1 MTRITR
7 MTRTTRILLYILFL
21 LPAGTASLFAQATD
35 TIRYVKTTGT
45 YTNNGRSWANAKS
58 DLQGAINDLYEYL
71 QENNLSSGSIYV
83 AAGTYTPTETT
94 EAEGGGLQFTAFKIY
109 PGIHLYGGF
118 AADESRDDAKP
129 YKADG
134 SVDET
139 YRPLDHSLLSLESGQ
154 EAKSQPWNFQHQ
166 TILSGTHYTEPT
178 FTFDYERGTFTTLFP
193 GNSYHV
199 VWFAT
204 TGFITTD
211 DPMEAMHALPL
222 SAPSS
227 VDGCRIT
234 GGYAASKTTTER
246 LHTAYGAGAYLVANA
261 TLSRCII
268 DHCEAT
274 MRGGGVYLDGGGL
287 VDKCFIH
294 TCQAS
299 GVGIMQGYGG
309 GVCIDYDGAVTR
321 SYIVNN
327 SSRIGGGVAIC
338 HAPNDYPW
346 QELDTW
352 RVANGGTAR
361 GEINVYSPHATAC
374 IIANNTTTAEGGGIY
389 FYDGGVGNHLTITR
403 NRCVGQDITYYG
415 RRHGRSGGAYIL
427 NGGQIHNSV
436 IWGNKCE
443 ANNDIQYATYTG
455 GSTDDSVD
463 PVTGDVTTDGL
474 NPKFYFSAVEKH
486 DITDWA
492 GTAKQNVMSLESEN
506 TNPGGTDA
514 NYPYFIGSDGR
525 GKMMGHAGAGLNIDL
540 PMGTVDANYDPTAAS
555 SDLSVNPHN
564 VPDPNA
570 TGIPRPIY
578 WKPAAISS
586 MAKKGLQVTDALHLT
601 SQWIRHAHTE
611 TDLFNDKYE
620 PMSTFGALV
629 RRDEQFGFVLV
640 ANQEIALYR
649 NKGYTQ
655 AEIDA
660 YNSAV
665 VADAQNSTIVL
676 PTQLPDDGTIPEL
689 PTIFV
694 DPSRNAGEA
703 GITIGQQDIGA
714 SWTYPVA
721 HINDAIHYFRLRQ
734 WAKGTAKEFQYNI
747 GGTSDGAGG
756 FTGGTDYP
764 YVQILVK
771 GFERGSGIYATTAGL
786 DAYLGTQL
794 RTAAIR
800 PASNMRIYGGYLPTS
815 TGTDASQRN
824 ARTYPTMITANIT
837 NTGYENNSAHVLA
850 LINVKNVI
858 IDGLRLNEGNAN
870 LNEEHSY
877 APIDPVTGEPEHIT
891 YGGGLIVNNTSVP
904 QDERIDMTGNIFRNS
919 YIANCSAPE
928 GAAIYVNS
936 SNKKANGDYCAA
948 ELNIINTIIRNNSVG
963 DGTHDISVPGFG
975 DAGVITACG
984 GKAKI
989 RIDHC
994 DIVNNCGYAME
1005 TLRYSDKPSSTDP
1018 TDEGQIR
1025 IYNSVIYANG
1035 KVDRD
1040 NRKNIQQPLSCRSA
1054 TNSATNILGD
1064 YLFMDWDA
1072 PKPASPQ
1079 QPSSPQHCS
1088 ATLCRDMSEQYQK
1101 WAVRKVDANQLTIVE
1116 DGVSPRYFATED
1128 EANAFIAA
1136 QGGSNWAAPV
1146 FLDYPFFENP
1156 SKNVGHSAE
1165 GDKPMNG
1172 GIVSY
1177 MPQNK
1182 NPMINAAV
1190 AASSDLWDSD
1200 NFVRTRG
1207 GDPDIGAIE
1216 GRTLPEAGT
1225 VIYVTPNG
1233 AGRRDGSSW
1242 GNAIQ
1247 GNAIYALDES
1257 YGTDG
1262 TDVFDVAN
1270 ETTRIINT
1278 TNDGSAT
1285 TGTADG
1291 VLTTDNR
1298 YLGFATAFFT
1308 ERKTGGTS
1316 TTTINETW
1324 TTTITNYVGGPQ
1336 EGSSSERTTTP
1347 TITTETHIS
1356 EEGSLESGFTP
1367 GWHADERYP
1376 YGELSGASR
1385 FFWRANQSAIPD
1397 WWNIATF
1404 KAENSKIDPYTGETV
1419 TGIGDGTYKTL
1430 LQATDGSGNRR
1441 FRVTNKREE
1450 HYVGGLQYAVDIAA
1464 AYNAPGST
1472 VPRIEGVDSIQV
1484 WVGNGKYTDY
1494 KGFVMRDNTTV
1505 MGGFPVD
1512 AYETPGEAER
1522 QALMSAV
1529 VNIPKSKQAK
1539 DFKPE
1544 DYETILQL
1552 SDENP
1557 KLDETNL
1564 NPNAVKAWDDDL
1576 AKSETTNTETRNTVE
1591 KTITK
1596 TYTWQYREEKTN
1608 DYVLYGNMIYNN
1620 ANVFKDRHK
1629 TDKTATA
1636 DENHGY
1642 PIGQKYVYQYFG
1654 AQNNGNNSW
1663 ELTYPNRTNNVDYN
1677 SFRFENSRE
1686 VYDANEQ
1693 LLESVQ
1699 NGMHIKNALLGARVW
1714 QTMKNVPAGNYHL
1727 DIDLAA
1733 FYKDNNDN
1741 PGVTFYIIDSENNIQ
1756 VTESIHYKK
1765 INNNIA
1771 KLRRYSFDFSQP
1783 STGDLTIKIVADYQN
1798 EDETV
1803 VNNNAVAT
1811 TVPKR
1816 EILMSN
1822 VHLYRLFD
1830 DPVYAL
1836 TNTTETSVITGSDPS
1851 IVTTTSYYIVKKH
1864 RVTLRKRVLQMPDVT
1879 NPVYGG
1885 GRFAD
1890 YGWSENGGSDK
1901 VWLDNL
1907 SGAGDDLAHCERVN
1921 LATRSSNNKAER
1933 RVIDPDYEGYTDVIW
1948 DGFTIRHGFLTN
1960 VNTAHGGG
1968 AGVSMYEGAHLR
1980 NCVIINNFTGSA
1992 RTKGSGIFCDGST
2005 ATIEGCFVLDNTS
2018 TRGTF
2023 NPVNSDIQIFAGGMF
2038 LYEGTCFNSLFANNF
2053 SKGSAGG
2060 IGFCVG
2066 KFYNNT
2072 IAYNT
2077 CQLVENGEYNGG
2089 AISLATE
2096 SNPNLFVAN
2105 TIIYGNNGRAFRQ
2118 RGQTDLNLVNPFIHC
2133 YIQSEKPLTEDL
2145 YLKNI
2150 KNHSDDVNSYGI
2162 GNTFINGQAPSSGT
2176 TPFEADVD
2184 KDGNYNG
2191 GASENNDFRLW
2202 NNNSG
2207 CINQGTEAF
2216 GGNVYQSLIY
2226 KGITEA
2232 NIKKAGSIYNRV
2244 KDTQL
2249 PNNDVAFADRV
2260 QDCQIDI
2267 GAYEYDGTQ
2276 EIKPGY
2282 ELIAFDPERPDD
2294 RELCAVYYVNM
2305 GGGGLATGQSY
2316 DNAACM
2322 RKLQHIL
2329 DAAGRLKKDLATIKT
2344 GSELTTANRYS
2355 TQHVNLT
2362 GPVTA
2367 TYEEIYLDDLDG
2379 EKKVRQVSTDDNAI
2393 ANVKHVIV
2401 KVAEGTYYPIR
2412 STNQKMVTGDA
2423 EEVLPTRSLMIPHG
2437 VEVMGGYTND
2447 AHAFY
2452 ETYRDPLNH
2461 KTTFS
2466 GQVED
2471 IKTGNYGR
2479 AYHVVTFTN
2488 DIFDSDDLILSKD
2501 IGEGSSLSGTNAL
2514 AALTDRAV
2522 IDGISIEEGMANG
2535 TDTEEKGGGA
2545 AIVTGFA
2552 HVRNCILQDN
2562 EATFYGGALYLEPA
2576 ALVSGCVMLNNE
2588 AEYGGAVYVKEPD
2601 PSDLAGLTD
2610 AERDLRYARIY
2621 NSTIVRNHASVRG
2634 GGVWYETNIRAKGVC
2649 LWWNRSN
2656 DMNNV
2661 AGVFDTQKLLTEGN
2675 YPFAYSAVQ
2684 ARRLP
2689 GVNNIE
2695 LQADSNH
2702 GVRWTTNS
2710 IDDMRW
2716 RGDKPTYSSQ
2726 TNKDA
2731 YYYIDRLSV
2740 LVRSGMPY
2748 QLYQSLRAHYPSLE
2762 YRDMAGVARMKEL
2775 YNYNDA
2781 AGTIGYL
2788 KTMTMTPEHD
2798 LEAKDNS
2805 FLEMGARVLNYHAS
2819 PKYDRPFTR
2828 LYVSNP
2834 QNVDTDKASRLLNC
2848 GDPLYSQ
2855 QGTSMANPFQK
2866 LSDALDYIVALRTS
2880 DNMATHGTTFDN
2892 EEAFNTA
2899 KSVGT
2904 LYTRSGSEGA
2914 YTYTEANT
2922 YANSTTRY
2930 FRKYKDIFCDTRF
2943 EVYLSGGTYYPYH
2956 NTYGIEGHARS
2967 STFLIPEGVTVV
2979 GGLDPN
2985 VYYCQDGYNFP
2996 YLQPMA
3002 GEDIL
3007 DLAGSEHPDLYHL
3020 GASSNVHYLSNART
3034 SFKDETNTDIT
3045 SLNDIELVCATP
3057 TQIWEGRPF
3066 ADINGNNVYEPWE
3079 FLYLTTLSGH
3089 TPRGVETTDNVY
3101 HVITSF
3107 ADPKYVGE
3115 LPKRYGSYD
3124 EKLGQVR
3131 FRNLLDTERGD
3142 TEDATSE
3149 MHRTIIL
3156 SGLNITQGNARDYD
3170 SEAISNLKQY
3180 YRGGGIMVDGSWT
3193 DGDDDSS
3200 QSDPDEKGKRN
3211 IPFYIYASQ
3220 FQNNNAIQGGAIFT
3234 NGTMN
3239 LFSCSFVQNYAQGPT
3254 SADDG
3259 AKVREEV
3266 KYNGGG
3272 AIATNDL
3279 LRCVNTIFA
3288 NNEAGL
3294 GDGTHMM
3301 DISAPGYDKQGFGG
3315 AIWGGLHSEIRLMN
3329 CDIVMNKA
3337 VSYPS
3342 VFVNPAQVETDVEDR
3357 FCINTIYWGN
3367 KTTGV
3372 TNSAF
3377 TGITDIND
3385 DVFSYRSQANKEIEL
3400 NLEAKEADGTLS
3412 ADEQT
3417 QLAAFRKNQPM
3428 FFCAYRPGFGPTPV
3442 TTRNKVTVPAVPRLY
3457 VAGGEYDPHEVP
3469 FLGEKEVNYFNLFG
3483 GNNNINITF
3492 ENEGV
3497 NGPNFVLPSTEPG
3510 KDGYNPSANWMPAR
3524 INNLTDNG
3532 WSYMTLTSKTA
3543 TGDIE
3548 YKKLGADALNQGGVA
3563 PETPGTPPDNH
3574 IFGGPFPFYAWQQSL
3589 YYKLTLMPFGNQH
3602 YMRYKNSNMTDA
3614 ATNEDA
3620 NMLRISSNPLT
3631 FEEAKAYI
3639 DLGVY
3644 EYQHRNLRIN
3654 QSSEI
3659 DVLWV
3664 SSIENLDKGND
3675 GYTWETPTSNLQAA
3689 IETLLKSR
3697 NDHAKQINII
3707 GGEYKPTAVL
3717 GDNTDRSLS
3726 FTIQTRP
3733 YNNGAF
3739 TPHTDEEFGVRS
3751 LTLRGGY
3758 DLEIPEEAG
3767 YDFKKN
3773 KVTLSVEQRTSITPD
3788 QLNHVVNILDAE
3800 QYTTTVTPAGDISSN
3815 SRGVAIPI
3823 TFEGI
3828 TFNNTLAD
3836 GIKNEVNY
3844 KNPGGAAIYY
3854 HEQYKFDEVSGKKST
3869 TDLLKPPAQC
3879 KAVTTTTTDSDT
3891 GAAIEKVSWIWDWD
3905 TYWDPS
3911 WTTATKEP
3919 KLTLR
3924 NCTFTQN
3931 GQDVANPTSAVL
3943 IEGGGGSSLI
3953 VNSVFD
3959 RNAGNPLVA
3968 VNTTVLNST
3977 SGLNGGHIK
3986 LTENTENNVDYH
3998 SALYNSAI
4006 WKDDQKNSTPI
4017 TESTPGTQFEVP
4029 TTTYDTSTSTPSD
4042 RMSYNAITGFLH
4054 NEDAQKNYGLSDTN
4068 RDLFFG
4074 PNFEDPENGDFSL
4087 KPGKKLMNQGL
4098 NSIYAHFVWPQ
4109 PEYASATDY
4118 EKLMQNLHP
4127 DQSEMITRSTTIR
4140 VGNNEKVVTYR
4151 IRKATDDHDA
4161 GFNNRLKNGIIDRGA
4176 FECTSS
4182 GQRVIYVDPN
4192 KTSGTE
4198 TGRTWEEAY
4207 SHGHLQMAIDAAT
4220 IFASNGTGQAYVFVR
4235 GQRNSDTEDVVTFR
4249 DGVDVY
4255 GSIQPS
4261 ALLQAVPTNPNAEE
4275 LEYTESELAAF
4286 VNRVKAERRSVA
4298 TRNVTTN
4305 MNYTTRIKGI
4315 ASVDGSYNQGAVI
4328 DGFIITNEATDA
4340 APATTP
4346 AVDITVPKVAVRN
4359 SIITDNVMSSGQ
4371 PVVNLAGGSGTD
4383 ENSLLYN
4390 TLLYGNKAGT
4400 LVNVGTNG
4408 YVLNCTVVA
4417 DNAGETPIGGS
4428 GASTNVSN
4436 TIAVNESADKNAT
4449 FAPYRRPNANVYSLA
4464 SYLTDHKPY
4473 WYQLHEKSADINTG
4487 TDDMGTSVVNGDN
4500 AIAIKF
4506 PTFVDFSH
4514 DRDLLGN
4521 PRRLGGRVD
4530 NGCYETWRIDD
4541 GKAVYATNVTNA
4553 KVGADLN
4560 KYVTDMESTDP
4571 NYASTFDDVLMVPN
4585 GEYWKDNYG
4594 GHMYPHIGSVVYIGE
4609 GSVLSIDQEE
4619 TTHSA
4624 TPTLPYSGGNPLFSS
4639 ENPIRPGY
4647 LLMKKGGSLYGNG
4660 NYIQAEYVATERSFT
4675 AGEQYRLMAFPHDV
4689 RLEATISTS
4698 YNSATNELTQT
4709 DKSTTF
4715 TPYLYDADARAA
4727 WDYDFQADNSSLWQ
4741 DDISPIQTS
4750 NGLQQR
4756 TYPQVLRTEGW
4767 LLDFGT
4773 GGIANDATYRFTGWG
4788 ITRSEDSTD
4797 PYDPYAYTEGGH
4809 DSKTVTLTQHDNH
4822 PADGTAHF
4830 TKLENMGWNLKG
4842 SPWLV
4847 SDYVTGGSNPDFN
4860 MNVPHVIYRSLDKTY
4875 ALNTADATYG
4885 QFYTTESW
4893 DASTMLSPGDGF
4905 FTQTAAIGESEAL
4918 KFKVPYYGQTTM
4930 TPARKRL
4937 TICLFNANGLGDQV
4951 AIEAPEG
4958 SAATIASSTFFEA
4971 PDMPYRINADGI
4983 KWMAFD
4989 PTVPQLWLE
4998 NASGT
5003 PFSLAAHAPREV
5015 PIPVGIQAETDD
5027 ELTFSLGNS
5036 QNTDDF
5042 QAVWLID
5049 QKAQRV
5055 VNLKEQSYRFRSSG
5069 RQSGD
5074 QAARFYLQLDGRQ
5087 PAMPESTSSYSI
5099 YVRDRVLHVTGT
5111 NAGDNIRIYQSDG
5124 ALLISDKAD
5133 TSHWSTTL
5141 SSPGIYVVCIEAEA
5155 HKIMVK

>member
-1 MTRITR
+1 MTRNI
-7 MTRTTRILLYILFL
+7 LYILFL
-21 LPAGTASLFAQATD
+21 LLAGTTSLFAQTPD
-35 TIRYVKTTGT
+35 TIRYVKESGT

-71 QENNLSSGSIYV
+71 QENNLTSGSIYV
-83 AAGTYTPTETT
+83 AAGTYKPTETT

-109 PGIHLYGGF
+109 PGIHVYGGF
-118 AADESRDDAKP
+118 KANETDDNARP
-129 YKADG
+129 YNPDG
-134 SVDET
+134 SVNVT
-139 YRPLDHSLLSLESGQ
+139 YRPLVDTLASLESGQ
-154 EAKSQPWNFQHQ
+154 EAKLQPWYFKHQ
-166 TILSGTHYTEPT
+166 TVLSGTHLTEPT
-178 FTFDYERGTFTTLFP
+178 FTYDQERGTFSTLFT

-204 TGFITTD
+204 SGFIPTD
-211 DPMEAMHALPL
+211 DPMEAKHALPL
-222 SAPSS
+222 SAPAS

-246 LHTAYGAGAYLVANA
+246 VHTAYGAGAYLVENA

-268 DHCEAT
+268 DKCEAT

-287 VDKCFIH
+287 VDRCFIH

-327 SSRIGGGVAIC
+327 SSRIGGGVSIC

-346 QELDTW
+346 EKLDSI
-352 RVANGGTAR
+352 RLANGGTAR

-374 IIANNTTTAEGGGIY
+374 IITNNTTTAEGGGIY
-389 FYDGGVGNHLTITR
+389 FYDGGVGNHLTIAR

-427 NGGQIHNSV
+427 NGGQIYNSV
-436 IWGNKCE
+436 LWGNKCE
-443 ANNDIQYATYTG
+443 ANNDIQFATYTG
-455 GSTDDSVD
+455 GSTEDTVN
-463 PVTGDVTTDGL
+463 PETGDVTHDGL

-492 GTAKQNVMSLESEN
+492 GTGKRNVLSLESDN
-506 TNPGGTDA
+506 TNTGGIDA
-514 NYPYFIGSDGR
+514 NYPYFIGSDGK
-525 GKMMGHAGAGLNIDL
+525 GKMMGYAGAGLNITL
-540 PMGTVDANYDPTAAS
+540 PMGTVDPAYDATDPT
-555 SDLSVNPHN
+555 SVL
-564 VPDPNA
+564 DPA
-570 TGIPRPIY
+570 KTGIPRPIY

-601 SQWIRHAHTE
+601 SDWIRHAHTG
-611 TDLFNDKYE
+611 TDLFNDIYE

-629 RRDEQFGFVLV
+629 RRDEQFGV
-640 ANQEIALYR
+640 ALGVVPNQEKQIYR
-649 NKGYTQ
+649 GNGYTQ
-655 AEIDA
+655 NDGDG
-660 YNSAV
+660 NV
-665 VADAQNSTIVL
+665 VATYNDEVGDNSFL
-676 PTQLPDDGTIPEL
+676 PTQLPDDGTEATL

-694 DPSRNAGEA
+694 DPSRNAGA
-703 GITIGQQDIGA
+703 IGIQIGA
-714 SWTYPVA
+714 SGIGTSWDTPVGN
-721 HINDAIHYFRLRQ
+721 INDAIHYFREHLKRS
-734 WAKGTAKEFQYNI
+734 ND
-747 GGTSDGAGG
+747 GGTTFVYDGKSPVWYDSNGDCWYHIPTAFDGAGNP
-756 FTGGTDYP
+756 TAYQDYKH
-764 YVQILVK
+764 VQILVK
-771 GFERGSGIYATTAGL
+771 AFERGSTITASTAGK
-786 DAYLGTQL
+786 DAYLGTEL
-794 RTAAIR
+794 RTSAIR
-800 PASNMRIYGGYLPTS
+800 PTSNMRIYGGYYPTS
-815 TGTDASQRN
+815 TGTDTENRN
-824 ARTYPTMITANIT
+824 ARSYYSIISGNIT
-837 NTGYENNSAHVLA
+837 NSGYENNSAHIVA

-858 IDGLRLNEGNAN
+858 IDGIKLVEGNAN
-870 LNEEHSY
+870 LNEDHSY
-877 APIDPVTGEPEHIT
+877 APIDPVTGQREHIT
-891 YGGGLIVNNTSVP
+891 YGGGIIVNNASVP
-904 QDERIDMTGNIFRNS
+904 AEERIDMTGNILRNAR
-919 YIANCSAPE
+919 IANCSAPD
-928 GAAIYVNS
+928 GAAVYVNS
-936 SNKKANGDYCAA
+936 SNKKANGKYCAA
-948 ELNIINTIIRNNSVG
+948 ELSIINTIIRNNTVG
-963 DGTHDISVPGFG
+963 DGTHNVLQPGYG
-975 DAGVITACG
+975 DAGIITARG
-984 GKAKI
+984 GLSKI
-989 RIDHC
+989 RLDHC

-1005 TLRYSDKPSSTDP
+1005 TLPYIDKPSSTDP
-1018 TDEGQIR
+1018 ADEGQIR

-1035 KVDRD
+1035 RIDRD
-1040 NRKNIQQPLSCRSA
+1040 NRKNIQQPLSYRSA
-1054 TNSATNILGD
+1054 TGSANNITGNYVFL
-1064 YLFMDWDA
+1064 DWDA
-1072 PKPASPQ
+1072 PYPASAPNYF
-1079 QPSSPQHCS
+1079 

-1101 WAVRKVDANQLTIVE
+1101 WAVRKVGADQLTIIE
-1116 DGVSPRYFATED
+1116 EGVSPRYFDTE
-1128 EANAFIAA
+1128 EAANAFIAS
-1136 QGGSNWAAPV
+1136 QGGSNWSAPV
-1146 FLDYPFFENP
+1146 QLDYPFFENP
-1156 SKNVGHSAE
+1156 SKNVGHSTE

-1172 GIVSY
+1172 GVISY

-1182 NPMINAAV
+1182 NPMVNAAV
-1190 AASSDLWDSD
+1190 NSSRDLWDSD
-1200 NFVRTRG
+1200 GYKRDYG

-1216 GRTLPEAGT
+1216 DRTLPKAGT
-1225 VIYVTPNG
+1225 VRYVTPDG

-1247 GNAIYALDES
+1247 GNAIYALDKS

-1262 TDVFDVAN
+1262 SDVFDVAN

-1285 TGTADG
+1285 TGAADG

-1324 TTTITNYVGGPQ
+1324 TTTITNYVGGGPQ
-1336 EGSSSERTTTP
+1336 DGTSSERTTTP
-1347 TITTETHIS
+1347 TISTETHIS
-1356 EEGSLESGFTP
+1356 DEGSLESGFTP

-1397 WWNIATF
+1397 WWNSANF
-1404 KAENSKIDPYTGETV
+1404 KEEDSKTDPYTGETV

-1472 VPRIEGVDSIQV
+1472 VPHKEGVDSIQV

-1494 KGFVMRDNTTV
+1494 KGFIMRDNTTV

-1539 DFKPE
+1539 DFNPE

-1557 KLDETNL
+1557 KLDETTL
-1564 NPNAVKAWDDDL
+1564 NPDAVKAWDDDL
-1576 AKSETTNTETRNTVE
+1576 AKSETTDTETRNTVE

-1596 TYTWQYREEKTN
+1596 TYTWQAKEEKTSE
-1608 DYVLYGNMIYNN
+1608 YILYGNMIYNN
-1620 ANVFKDRHK
+1620 ANVFKNRNK
-1629 TDKTATA
+1629 TDKTASA

-1642 PIGQKYVYQYFG
+1642 PIGQNYVYQYFG
-1654 AQNNGNNSW
+1654 AKKNGNNSW
-1663 ELTYPNRTNNVDYN
+1663 ELTYPNRTNNVGYN
-1677 SFRFENSRE
+1677 TFRYEDSRE
-1686 VYDANEQ
+1686 VYDANGN
-1693 LLESVQ
+1693 LIESFQ
-1699 NGMHIKNALLGARVW
+1699 HGMRLQGGPLLGARAW
-1714 QTMKNVPAGNYHL
+1714 QTMKNVPAGNYQL
-1727 DIDLAA
+1727 QIDLAA
-1733 FYKDNNDN
+1733 FYTNSNDD
-1741 PGVTFYIIDSENNIQ
+1741 PGVTFYIIDSENTNQ
-1756 VTESIHYKK
+1756 VTQSIHYK
-1765 INNNIA
+1765 NNG

-1798 EDETV
+1798 EVETV
-1803 VNNNAVAT
+1803 VNNDAVAT

-1822 VHLYRLFD
+1822 VHLYRLLD

-1836 TNTTETSVITGSDPS
+1836 TNTTESSEITGSDPS
-1851 IVTTTSYYIVKKH
+1851 IVTTTSNYIVKKH

-1890 YGWSENGGSDK
+1890 YGWSENGGVDK
-1901 VWLDNL
+1901 VWQDNL
-1907 SGAGDDLAHCERVN
+1907 SNAGDNIAHCERVN
-1921 LATRSSNNKAER
+1921 LSTRSSNNDKNR
-1933 RVIDPDYEGYTDVIW
+1933 RVIDPDYKGYTDVIW

-1960 VNTAHGGG
+1960 VNTPHGGG

-1992 RTKGSGIFCDGST
+1992 RTKGAGIFCDGST
-2005 ATIEGCFVLDNTS
+2005 ATIEGCFVLNNTS
-2018 TRGTF
+2018 TQGTF
-2023 NPVNSDIQIFAGGMF
+2023 NPVGSDGQIFAGGMF
-2038 LYEGTCFNSLFANNF
+2038 MYEGTCFNSLFANNF

-2077 CQLVENGEYNGG
+2077 CQLFENGEFNGG

-2105 TIIYGNNGRAFRQ
+2105 TIIYGNNGRAFRE
-2118 RGQTDLNLVNPFIHC
+2118 RGFSNANLANVNLVNPFIHC
-2133 YIQSEKPLTEDL
+2133 YIQSEKPLTENL

-2150 KNHSDDVNSYGI
+2150 TNHSENDASWGI
-2162 GNTFINGQAPSSGT
+2162 GNTLINGQAPSAES
-2176 TPFEADVD
+2176 TPFEADVSVN
-2184 KDGNYNG
+2184 GEYTG
-2191 GASENNDFRLW
+2191 GAITNNDFRLW
-2202 NNNSG
+2202 SNNSG

-2216 GGNVYQSLIY
+2216 GGNLYQALIY
-2226 KGITEA
+2226 KGFTDA
-2232 NIKKAGSIYNRV
+2232 NIKKAGSIYDRV

-2249 PNNDVAFADRV
+2249 PNNDVAFADRI

-2267 GAYEYDGTQ
+2267 GAYEFDGTQ

-2294 RELCAVYYVNM
+2294 RELCAVYYVNKA
-2305 GGGGLATGQSY
+2305 GGGLATGESY
-2316 DNAACM
+2316 DNAACE

-2329 DAAGRLKKDLATIKT
+2329 DAAGRLKYDLNAGTKVFSTKFVQVT
-2344 GSELTTANRYS
+2344 GT
-2355 TQHVNLT
+2355 
-2362 GPVTA
+2362 VTA
-2367 TYEEIYLDDLDG
+2367 TYEEIYLDG
-2379 EKKVRQVSTDDNAI
+2379 GVKKVRVVTVPDQNL

-2412 STNQKMVTGDA
+2412 STNQKMVTGAA

-2437 VEVMGGYTND
+2437 VEVMGGYTYHKNEYP
-2447 AHAFY
+2447 FY
-2452 ETYRDPLNH
+2452 ETYRDPLNR

-2466 GQVED
+2466 GQVLD
-2471 IKTGNYGR
+2471 TKTGNYGR

-2488 DIFDSDDLILSKD
+2488 DIFDSDNLLYSKA
-2501 IGEGSSLSGTNAL
+2501 ISASSTLSGENAL
-2514 AALTDRAV
+2514 ADLTDRAV
-2522 IDGISIEEGMANG
+2522 IDGISIEDGMANG

-2545 AIVTGFA
+2545 AIVTSFA

-2562 EATFYGGALYLEPA
+2562 EATFYGGALYMEPG

-2588 AEYGGAVYVKEPD
+2588 AEYGGAVYVKEPE
-2601 PSDLAGLTD
+2601 SSELSGLTD
-2610 AERDLRYARIY
+2610 EARDPIYARLY
-2621 NSTIVRNHASVRG
+2621 NSTIVRNQASVRG

-2649 LWWNRSN
+2649 LWWNHSN

-2661 AGVFDTQKLLTEGN
+2661 AGVFDTQKLMTEGN

-2695 LQADSNH
+2695 LQADAIH

-2716 RGDKPTYSSQ
+2716 RGDKPTYESQ
-2726 TNKDA
+2726 ENKDA

-2748 QLYQSLRAHYPSLE
+2748 QLYQSLRATFPSLE

-2775 YNYNDA
+2775 YNYNDV
-2781 AGTIGYL
+2781 AGTIQYL
-2788 KTMTMTPEHD
+2788 KTMTMTPEND

-2819 PKYDRPFTR
+2819 PRYERPFTR
-2828 LYVSNP
+2828 LFVSNP
-2834 QNVDTDKASRLLNC
+2834 QNVDTEVASRLLTSA
-2848 GDPLYSQ
+2848 DPLYSQ
-2855 QGTSMANPFQK
+2855 QGSSMANPFQK
-2866 LSDALDYIVALRTS
+2866 LSDAFDYIVALRTS
-2880 DNMATHGTTFDN
+2880 DNMATHGTTFVDDD
-2892 EEAFNTA
+2892 AFNAA
-2899 KSVGT
+2899 KSVGP
-2904 LYTRSGSEGA
+2904 LFTRSGTEGA
-2914 YTYTEANT
+2914 YTYTEAD
-2922 YANSTTRY
+2922 SWVSGTTY
-2930 FRKYKDIFCDTRF
+2930 FRKYKDIYCDTRF
-2943 EVYLSGGTYYPYH
+2943 EVFISGGTYYPYH
-2956 NTYGIEGHARS
+2956 NTYGVEGHARS
-2967 STFLIPEGVTVV
+2967 STFVIPEGVTVV
-2979 GGLDPN
+2979 GGLDPKDF
-2985 VYYCQDGYNFP
+2985 YCQDGYNFP

-3002 GEDIL
+3002 GQDIL
-3007 DLAGSEHPDLYHL
+3007 NLTGDEHPESGTGVVNYQ
-3020 GASSNVHYLSNART
+3020 SNART
-3034 SFKDETNTDIT
+3034 TICDENGVI
-3045 SLNDIELVCATP
+3045 SGLSDIELKSATASE
-3057 TQIWEGRPF
+3057 IWEARKF

-3079 FLYLTTLSGH
+3079 FLHLTTLSGN

-3101 HVITSF
+3101 HVITCF

-3115 LPKRYGSYD
+3115 LPKRFANYD
-3124 EKLGQVR
+3124 ASNSSRICFSNELGAER
-3131 FRNLLDTERGD
+3131 DGTEN
-3142 TEDATSE
+3142 ATSE

-3156 SGLNITQGNARDYD
+3156 TGLNITQGNARDYD
-3170 SEAISNLKQY
+3170 SEAVSNLKQY
-3180 YRGGGIMVDGSWT
+3180 YRGGGLLVDGSWT
-3193 DGDDDSS
+3193 NGDGDSG
-3200 QSDPDEKGKRN
+3200 QTDPDEKGKRN

-3239 LFSCSFVQNYAQGPT
+3239 IFSCSFVQNFAQGPT
-3254 SADDG
+3254 KNSSQSAGDISTAQG
-3259 AKVREEV
+3259 VV
-3266 KYNGGG
+3266 QYNGGG
-3272 AIATNDL
+3272 AIATNDV

-3288 NNEAGL
+3288 NNEAQL
-3294 GDGTHMM
+3294 GDGVNMM
-3301 DISAPGYDKQGFGG
+3301 SSSAPGYDKQGFGG
-3315 AIWGGLHSEIRLMN
+3315 AIWGGLNSEVRLMN

-3342 VFVNPAQVETDVEDR
+3342 VFVNPAQVEAGVEDR

-3372 TNSAF
+3372 TNSSF
-3377 TGITDIND
+3377 SGCGITDIND
-3385 DVFSYRSQANKEIEL
+3385 DVFSYRSQATKEIEL
-3400 NLEAKEADGTLS
+3400 GLEAKEADGTIT
-3412 ADEQT
+3412 T
-3417 QLAAFRKNQPM
+3417 QERTELTALRKNQPM

-3442 TTRNKVTVPAVPRLY
+3442 TTTDKVTVRDVDYPRMAAY
-3457 VAGGEYDPHEVP
+3457 YQASGSSIAGEYDPHEVP
-3469 FLGEKEVNYFNLFG
+3469 FLGEYGANYYNLFG

-3510 KDGYNPSANWMPAR
+3510 KNGYNPSANWMPSR

-3548 YKKLGADALNQGGVA
+3548 YKQLGADNKNQGGTP
-3563 PETPGTPPDNH
+3563 PETPGTIPDND
-3574 IFGGPFPFYAWQQSL
+3574 IFGGPFPFYAYQQSL
-3589 YYKLTLMPFGNQH
+3589 YYRLTLMPFGNQH

-3614 ATNEDA
+3614 ATNEEA

-3631 FEEAKAYI
+3631 LEEAKAYI

-3654 QSSEI
+3654 QSSEV

-3664 SSIENLDKGND
+3664 SATENLDKGND

-3726 FTIQTRP
+3726 FTIQTYP
-3733 YNNGAF
+3733 YNSGAF
-3739 TPHTDEEFGVRS
+3739 TPLTGKDYGVRS
-3751 LTLRGGY
+3751 LKFRGGY

-3773 KVTLSVEQRTSITPD
+3773 KVTLSVEQRTSITQD

-3800 QYTTTVTPAGDISSN
+3800 QYTTNVTLGGDVKSM

-3836 GIKNEVNY
+3836 GIKDETNY

-3854 HEQYKFDEVSGKKST
+3854 HQQYQYDEDNHKKSE
-3869 TDLLKPPAQC
+3869 TDLLKPPAQSRE
-3879 KAVTTTTTDSDT
+3879 VTSTDPDT
-3891 GAAIEKVSWIWDWD
+3891 GVENVTWIWDWD
-3905 TYWDPS
+3905 QHWQSS
-3911 WTTATKEP
+3911 WTTEYREP

-3931 GQDVANPTSAVL
+3931 GKEVDDPTSAVL

-3959 RNAGNPLVA
+3959 RNAGDPIKA
-3968 VNTTVLNST
+3968 VNTTVLNCT

-3986 LTENTENNVDYH
+3986 LTETTENNVAYH
-3998 SALYNSAI
+3998 SALYNNAI
-4006 WKDDQKNSTPI
+4006 WRDDQNNSTPI

-4029 TTTYDTSTSTPSD
+4029 TTVYNTSTSTPSE
-4042 RMSYNAITGFLH
+4042 RMSHNAITGFSH
-4054 NEDAQKNYGLSDTN
+4054 TEDTQKNYGLSDTN
-4068 RDLFFG
+4068 RDLFLG
-4074 PNFEDPENGDFSL
+4074 PNFEDPENGNFSI
-4087 KPGKKLMNQGL
+4087 KPGKKLMNQGV
-4098 NSIYAHFVWPQ
+4098 NQTYARFVWPQ
-4109 PEYASATDY
+4109 PEYAAATEY
-4118 EKLMQNLHP
+4118 EQLMQNLHP
-4127 DQSEMITRSTTIR
+4127 DQSQLITRSTTIR
-4140 VGNNEKVVTYR
+4140 VGNDEKVVTYR

-4161 GFNNRLKNGIIDRGA
+4161 GFNDRLKNALIDRGA

-4207 SHGHLQMAIDAAT
+4207 GNGNLQMAIDAAT
-4220 IFASNGTGQAYVFVR
+4220 IFASNGTEKAYVFVR
-4235 GQRNSDTEDVVTFR
+4235 GQRNSDTEGVVTFR

-4261 ALLQAVPTNPNAEE
+4261 ALLQAVPKDPTAEE

-4298 TRNVTTN
+4298 ARNVTDN

-4315 ASVDGSYNQGAVI
+4315 ASVDGSYSQGAVI
-4328 DGFIITNEATDA
+4328 DGFIITNGATDA

-4346 AVDITVPKVAVRN
+4346 AVDITVPKVTVRN
-4359 SIITDNVMSSGQ
+4359 SIITGNVMGSGQ
-4371 PVVNLAGGSGTD
+4371 PVVNLAGGSGAD
-4383 ENSLLYN
+4383 QNSLLYN
-4390 TLLYGNKAGT
+4390 TLLYGNTAGT
-4400 LVNVGTNG
+4400 IVNVGTNG

-4417 DNAGETPIGGS
+4417 DNAGETPIGGV
-4428 GASTNVSN
+4428 GYPANVSN
-4436 TIAVNESADKNAT
+4436 TIAANESGGMHAT
-4449 FAPYRRPNANVYSLA
+4449 FAPYRRPNANVYTPPL
-4464 SYLTDHKPY
+4464 YLTDHKPY
-4473 WYQLHEKSADINTG
+4473 WYQLHENSSDINSG
-4487 TDDMGTSVVNGDN
+4487 TDNKATSIVNGGN
-4500 AIAIKF
+4500 AIAVKF
-4506 PTFVDFSH
+4506 PDYVDFSH

-4530 NGCYETWRIDD
+4530 NGCYETWRIDNGD
-4541 GKAVYATNVTNA
+4541 AVYATNVTNA
-4553 KVGADLN
+4553 KAASDLN
-4560 KYVTDMESTDP
+4560 KYVAEIESTDP
-4571 NYASTFDDVLMVPN
+4571 SYASTFDDARMVAK
-4585 GEYWKDNYG
+4585 GEYWTDNYG
-4594 GHMYPHIGSVVYIGE
+4594 GHVYPHTGSVVYIGK
-4609 GSVLSIDQEE
+4609 GSVLSVDQAE
-4619 TTHSA
+4619 TTHTA
-4624 TPTLPYSGGNPLFSS
+4624 PLTYPHAGGTALFTSTNPV
-4639 ENPIRPGY
+4639 RPGY
-4647 LLMKKGGSLYGNG
+4647 LLVQEGGSLHGNG
-4660 NYIQAEYVATERSFT
+4660 NFVQAEYVATEHSFT
-4675 AGEQYRLMAFPHDV
+4675 AGEKQRLMAFPHDV

-4698 YNSATNELTQT
+4698 YDSGTNTLTQT
-4709 DKSTTF
+4709 NQSATF

-4727 WDYDFQADNSSLWQ
+4727 WNYDFRADNSSLWK
-4741 DDISPIQTS
+4741 DDISPIQTA
-4750 NGLQQR
+4750 NGVTQSQN
-4756 TYPQVLRTEGW
+4756 PQVLRTEGW

-4773 GGIANDATYRFTGWG
+4773 EGIDANATYRFTGFG
-4788 ITRSEDSTD
+4788 IPRSEGATD
-4797 PYDPYAYTEGGH
+4797 PYDPYAYSEGGH
-4809 DSKTVTLTQHDNH
+4809 DAKTVTLTQHDNH
-4822 PADGTAHF
+4822 PNDGTAHF

-4847 SDYVTGGSNPDFN
+4847 SSYATGGTNPDYN
-4860 MNVPHVIYRSLDKTY
+4860 MHVPHVFYRS
-4875 ALNTADATYG
+4875 AQNTAHATYG
-4885 QFYTTESW
+4885 QFYTEQSW
-4893 DASTMLSPGDGF
+4893 DGSAKLSPGDGF
-4905 FTQTAAIGESEAL
+4905 FTQTAAIGESEAV
-4918 KFKVPYYGQTTM
+4918 KFKVPYYGQETAA
-4930 TPARKRL
+4930 PVKELL
-4937 TICLFNANGLGDQV
+4937 TVCLSDEDGQGDLV
-4951 AIEAPEG
+4951 AVEAPE
-4958 SAATIASSTFFEA
+4958 SADAAASGPLSA
-4971 PDMPYRINADGI
+4971 PAMPYQINSDGI
-4983 KWMAFD
+4983 KWMALS

-4998 NASGT
+4998 NAGGT

-5015 PIPVGIQAETDD
+5015 PIPVGIRAEGDS
-5027 ELTFSLGNS
+5027 ELTFSLRSNQGA
-5036 QNTDDF
+5036 DDF

-5049 QKAQRV
+5049 QEAQRV
-5055 VNLKEQSYRFRSSG
+5055 VNLKEDSYRFRALGSQVAPG
-5069 RQSGD
+5069 
-5074 QAARFYLQLDGRQ
+5074 ATRFFLQLDGQR
-5087 PAMPESTSSYSI
+5087 PAMPGSTPQQYSV
-5099 YVRDRVLHVTGT
+5099 YVRNRVLHVTGT
-5111 NAGDNIRIYQSDG
+5111 NPGDNIRVYRPDG
-5124 ALLISDKAD
+5124 ALLVTGTAD
-5133 TSHWSTTL
+5133 GNHWQTPL
-5141 SSPGIYVVCIEAEA
+5141 HIPGVYVVSIEAEV
-5155 HKIMVK
+5155 HKVMAK